1 MEGWRQRLAHSFLTL
16 MRLHV
21 LLSSLALVLG
31 LSACGEAGKPYPLD
45 TCIIS
50 GDKLGSMGKPHTIVR
65 NGQEVKFCCAGCE
78 DDFNKEPE
86 KYLNEIAA
94 KAEAKAK

>member
-1 MEGWRQRLAHSFLTL
+1 MKIPFSLLAF
-16 MRLHV
+16 
-21 LLSSLALVLG
+21 ALVIG
-31 LSACGEAGKPYPLD
+31 LASCHEAGKPYPLD

-50 GDKLGSMGKPHTIVR
+50 GDKLGSMGAPHVIVH
-65 NGQEVKFCCAGCE
+65 NGQEVKFCCSGCE

-86 KYLNEIAA
+86 KYLKEIAA